1 MSILYVAPKKLR
13 NRRILSNKTGMK
25 KLSVVL
31 AEDHETVRK
40 GIKLLINEQSD
51 MEVVG
56 EANNGDE
63 IIELVQKLNPDIVVM
78 DISMPQTNGLRAS
91 KKLKRN
97 FPDIKVLMLTR
108 HKDNGYVQQLIQ
120 AGVSGYVLKQSAPSE
135 LLNAIRVVGAGNSYL
150 DSTITQ
156 TVMVGYARQTGS
168 LHGEGNPEITD
179 REEEVLR
186 LTARGYSNKKIAER
200 LSISVKTVD
209 SHKANAMRKIGL
221 KDRVDV
227 VDYAIF
233 NGWMEDN

>member
-1 MSILYVAPKKLR
+1 MKKLR
-13 NRRILSNKTGMK
+13 I
-25 KLSVVL
+25 VL

-40 GIKLLINEQSD
+40 GIKLLINEQDD
-51 MEVVG
+51 MEVIG
-56 EANNGDE
+56 ETENGDSV
-63 IIELVQKLNPDIVVM
+63 IELVQKLDPDILVM
-78 DISMPQTNGLRAS
+78 DISMPQQNGLKTS
-91 KKLKRN
+91 KRVKQI
-97 FPDIKVLMLTR
+97 FPSVKVLMLTR
-108 HKDNGYVQQLIQ
+108 HKDNGYVQQLIH

-135 LLNAIRVVGAGNSYL
+135 LLNAIRVVGEGNSYL

-156 TVMVGYARQTGS
+156 TIMNGYARLGGS
-168 LHGEGNPEITD
+168 LQGEGSSKITD

-200 LSISVKTVD
+200 LDISVKTVD

-233 NGWMEDN
+233 NGWMEDE